1 MTMPGQGKMPEHH
14 AATALYP
21 RLIGKAW
28 ADLDASVQHWH
39 DASHQVQGTGL
50 FTVRHGQRGMARFLV
65 WLLRLPTSGE
75 ALATRLVILRHAWG
89 ETWSRTL
96 AGRALMTIQY
106 QRGTDLLA
114 ERFGYLE
121 FWFRLRVI
129 EHALDFWH
137 TGTACVLGPMRVPL
151 PRWLAPRIAAREW
164 AGLEEGSLQ
173 VAVYVSLPCIG
184 LLLAYE
190 GCLKRED
197 LAP

>member
-1 MTMPGQGKMPEHH
+1 VTTPGRGKMPEHN

-21 RLIGKAW
+21 RLVGDAW
-28 ADLDASVQHWH
+28 AELDASVQHWH
-39 DASHQVQGTGL
+39 DAAHQVQGTGV
-50 FTVRHGQRGMARFLV
+50 FTVRHGQGGLARFLV

-106 QRGTDLLA
+106 QRGAELLA
-114 ERFGYLE
+114 ERLGCLE

-151 PRWLAPRIAAREW
+151 PRWLSPHITAREW
-164 AGLEEGSLQ
+164 AGREEGSLQ
-173 VAVYVSLPCIG
+173 VAVRVSLPCIG
-184 LLLAYE
+184 LLMAYE

-197 LAP
+197 LKQ

>member
-28 ADLDASVQHWH
+28 AELDASVQHWH

-75 ALATRLVILRHAWG
+75 ALATRLVILRHTWG